1 MDVSLLVEET
11 RVPVSEKFKDTT
23 VVIRTRNSKKIR
35 QYNGQ
40 KKSDNRT
47 YTDLQNITL

>member
-1 MDVSLLVEET
+1 MDVSLLVL
-11 RVPVSEKFKDTT
+11 EKIKDTT

-40 KKSDNRT
+40 KKKDKP
-47 YTDLQNITL
+47 

>member
-1 MDVSLLVEET
+1 MDVNLLVEET

-40 KKSDNRT
+40 KKKDKP
-47 YTDLQNITL
+47 